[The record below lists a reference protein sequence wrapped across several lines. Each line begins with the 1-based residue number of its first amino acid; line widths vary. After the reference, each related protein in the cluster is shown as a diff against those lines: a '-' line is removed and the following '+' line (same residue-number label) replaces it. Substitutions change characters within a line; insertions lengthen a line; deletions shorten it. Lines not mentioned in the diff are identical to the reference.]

1 MFRLPVR
8 LLQTEGSE
16 DGLLNSSAIRA
27 VSSIELLVAANS
39 DDGTAVASIL
49 RGLPKGELEYK
60 DPVSEQR
67 SNNVDI
73 GRNKESLLMFQ
84 AGKTALYLAAEA
96 GYSNTVTV
104 LVHNNA
110 DVNCCDQVCRHFV
123 SNHRPFGFDTAD
135 C

>member
-27 VSSIELLVAANS
+27 VSSTELLVAANS

-60 DPVSEQR
+60 DSVSE
-67 SNNVDI
+67 
-73 GRNKESLLMFQ
+73 
-84 AGKTALYLAAEA
+84 
-96 GYSNTVTV
+96 
-104 LVHNNA
+104 
-110 DVNCCDQVCRHFV
+110 
-123 SNHRPFGFDTAD
+123 
-135 C
+135 